1 MSLPFWFFQ
10 IFHNKNVTYV
20 LQFSSVAQSC
30 PNLCNPMNCS
40 MPGLPVHHQRENT
53 MIISFRTQPISKSTD
68 FFISQIEKPS
78 FQILQHQ
85 LCQRDTHLCEL
96 VNNRFLIKIL
106 YLHLSNT
113 FRMGG
118 GMMCEP
124 PYTWTHARVHTHT
137 HTHTHRVILGN
148 VNNTSTPLS
157 GSVWQLWLLES
168 PVEIWPLRAREARI
182 CPLPSDHSCSLYV
195 NDMSS
200 RVQSPWLKPQRCINL
215 TLNFI

>member
-96 VNNRFLIKIL
+96 VNNLFLIKIL

-118 GMMCEP
+118 GMTCEP

-137 HTHTHRVILGN
+137 HTHTESYWEMWTILVLPWVAQFDSYDFSN
-148 VNNTSTPLS
+148 PLWKYDLWGPGKP
-157 GSVWQLWLLES
+157 GS
-168 PVEIWPLRAREARI
+168 A
-182 CPLPSDHSCSLYV
+182 HSHLIIHVPC
-195 NDMSS
+195 M
-200 RVQSPWLKPQRCINL
+200 
-215 TLNFI
+215 